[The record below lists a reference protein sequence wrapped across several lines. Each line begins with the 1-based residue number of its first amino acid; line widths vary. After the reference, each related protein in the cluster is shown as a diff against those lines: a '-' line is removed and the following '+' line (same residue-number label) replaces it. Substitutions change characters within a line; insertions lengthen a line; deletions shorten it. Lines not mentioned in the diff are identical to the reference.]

1 MNIRDINSHKF
12 ELKPLLLT
20 FPRVDDPQF
29 LWLRSVVLQYS
40 EDWLASDE
48 QRPENFYR
56 NVKGKIFIFQ
66 QIYEGSKITVNSI
79 IEAVYFLLQLEVS
92 YVLTGSFY
100 QDPVGKCFGHQRS
113 LGART
118 DSSFLRDFGFN
129 DNAIRNQQVF

>member
-1 MNIRDINSHKF
+1 M
-12 ELKPLLLT
+12 
-20 FPRVDDPQF
+20 
-29 LWLRSVVLQYS
+29 
-40 EDWLASDE
+40 
-48 QRPENFYR
+48 
-56 NVKGKIFIFQ
+56 
-66 QIYEGSKITVNSI
+66 TVNSI

-113 LGART
+113 LGARA